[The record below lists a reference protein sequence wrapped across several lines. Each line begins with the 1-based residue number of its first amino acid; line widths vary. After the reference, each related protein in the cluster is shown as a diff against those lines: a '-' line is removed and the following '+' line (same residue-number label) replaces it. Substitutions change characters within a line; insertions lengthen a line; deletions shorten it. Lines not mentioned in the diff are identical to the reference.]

1 MEKYLR
7 YNTLFSIEFGK
18 NKERSF
24 MQIFK
29 ELVFSLK
36 ETFYKHSLR
45 YENISVTFCAKT
57 GVFLQKKWYKEK
69 KGKKIILSEILT
81 PWVAVLLKT
90 IFNNLLFS
98 WSTIFTVALWLEFKM
113 TSLKR
118 VISDIIVK
126 LQEMNTELEN

>member
-1 MEKYLR
+1 MIKKPKKLKYP
-7 YNTLFSIEFGK
+7 SQ
-18 NKERSF
+18 KEERIF

-45 YENISVTFCAKT
+45 YENISVTFCANF
-57 GVFLQKKWYKEK
+57 FLQKKWYKEK
-69 KGKKIILSEILT
+69 KEKKIILSEILT

-98 WSTIFTVALWLEFKM
+98 WSTIFTVTLWLEFKM